1 MSLQPKP
8 HLSFEDWLAAERAS
22 LEGRSEYIGG
32 EVFAMSGASAAHNG
46 IVMNIGS
53 ELRTQMKGR
62 PCQVYA
68 NDMKVR
74 VRASDTGTYPDLVA
88 FCGEHQFQDGRR
100 DLLLNPSLIV
110 EVLTARDGRD
120 IRNAGAVADNSDST
134 DAYDRGG
141 KFALY
146 RQIPSL
152 QEYLLVSQ
160 HQVQVELHTR
170 GDYGRWILRDFTALT
185 DSVPLTSLGCTLAL
199 AEVYD
204 KVEFVPA

>member
-1 MSLQPKP
+1 MLPQPKP
-8 HLSFEDWLAAERAS
+8 HLTFDEWLEAERAS
-22 LEGRSEYIGG
+22 LEGRSEYIDG
-32 EVFAMSGASAAHNG
+32 EVFAMTGASAAHNA

-53 ELRTQMKGR
+53 ALHTQMKGR

-74 VRASDTGTYPDLVA
+74 VRTRNTGAYPDLVA
-88 FCGEHQFQDGRR
+88 FCAEHEFQDNRR
-100 DLLLNPSLIV
+100 DILLNPSLIV
-110 EVLTARDGRD
+110 EVL
-120 IRNAGAVADNSDST
+120 SDST
-134 DAYDRGG
+134 EAYDRGD

-152 QEYLLVSQ
+152 RQYLLVSQ
-160 HQVQVELHTR
+160 HQVAVDLYTR
-170 GDYGRWILRDFTALT
+170 GDDGRWILTDFSDLN
-185 DSVPLTSLGCTLAL
+185 DSIHLASVDCTLDL

>member
-8 HLSFEDWLAAERAS
+8 QLSFDDWLAGERAA
-22 LEGRSEYIGG
+22 LEGRSEYLGG
-32 EVFAMSGASAAHNG
+32 EVYAMTGASATHNA
-46 IVMNIGS
+46 IVVNIAS

-74 VRASDTGTYPDLVA
+74 IRTANAGTYPDLVA
-88 FCGEHQFQDGRR
+88 FCAEHEFQDDRT
-100 DLLLNPSLIV
+100 DVLLNPSLIV
-110 EVLTARDGRD
+110 EVL
-120 IRNAGAVADNSDST
+120 SDST
-134 DAYDRGG
+134 EAYDRGG

-152 QEYLLVSQ
+152 REYLLVSQ
-160 HQVQVELHTR
+160 HQIQVDLYTR
-170 GDYGRWILRDFTALT
+170 GGDDRWTLSDFSALT
-185 DSVPLTSLGCTLAL
+185 DRIHLPSVDCTLDL

-204 KVEFVPA
+204 KVKILAA